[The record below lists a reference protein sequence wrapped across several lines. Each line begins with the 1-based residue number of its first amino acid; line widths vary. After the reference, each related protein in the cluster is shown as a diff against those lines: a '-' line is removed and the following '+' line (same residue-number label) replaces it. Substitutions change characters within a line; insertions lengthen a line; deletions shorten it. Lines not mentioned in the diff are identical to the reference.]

1 MLTRRSFAFVRPTHR
16 KLPMRKPNV
25 LRSLFLAVGI
35 TMIMPAAPSAQ
46 AGPRWNA
53 TKRTLATKMPQVAKF
68 LGVKNE
74 MKVFTVDPEQ
84 MTLTVP
90 NQPVWAAFGKNDA
103 KGAAKTLSVAL
114 GKTLPRRGFMLAT
127 GGGNGLPK
135 DTEDGAY
142 AAGAFTL
149 AFTPKGSLA
158 SHSSSHD
165 GNIGQTTHLILTG
178 TGDGAGTISREA
190 PMAQMANHGVASYAN
205 GGPGTFGEL
214 TAMLHNADGVLVFLK
229 GTGGVAD
236 AAPGWL
242 DWLDAKASFHAI
254 SGSDPHQLAQQ
265 AKKALPDQRPSGFG
279 TRQVKLVSPGKPKDV
294 LQEDE
299 LKNRS
304 VAAFLTADPRVNVRD
319 KERTDELRSLWASR
333 SKELTGKPATLVVPS
348 TILDVTRHLQLEML
362 ADTYGARSVL
372 IGPDKAER
380 VKDMKGVRS
389 LGLGL
394 GDAEMGHFAAAREVT
409 QHAEVVFFSS
419 ARYSNLSGLAYA
431 LRAKNEPIIAVLDNK
446 STHGDKIAEMIAVI
460 DSENVAADRVV
471 VASTPTA
478 LVEKVAFL
486 MKARKA
492 AAEKAARKF
501 DEKKGLD

>member
-1 MLTRRSFAFVRPTHR
+1 
-16 KLPMRKPNV
+16 MRKPTV
-25 LRSLFLAVGI
+25 LRSLFLAVGLTLI
-35 TMIMPAAPSAQ
+35 VPAAPHAH

-53 TKRTLATKMPQVAKF
+53 TKRAFATKSPGLAKL

-74 MKVFTVDPEQ
+74 MKVFTVDPDQ

-103 KGAAKTLSVAL
+103 KGDARTFSVAL
-114 GKTLPRRGFMLAT
+114 GKTLARRGFMLAT
-127 GGGNGLPK
+127 GGGQGLPK

-142 AAGAFTL
+142 AVGGFTL
-149 AFTPKGSLA
+149 AFTPKGSLK
-158 SHSSSHD
+158 SHSESHE
-165 GNIGQTTHLILTG
+165 GNIGQTTHLIPTG
-178 TGDGAGTISREA
+178 TGGGAGTISREA
-190 PMAQMANHGVASYAN
+190 PMAQAANHGVASYAN

-214 TAMLHNADGVLVFLK
+214 TAMLHNDDGVLVFLK

-242 DWLDAKASFHAI
+242 QWLDAKPSFHAI
-254 SGSDPHQLAQQ
+254 SGSDEHQLVQQ
-265 AKKALPDQRPSGFG
+265 AKKALPEQGLRFSK
-279 TRQVKLVSPGKPKDV
+279 TRQLKLVSPGKQKDV
-294 LQEDE
+294 LTEAE
-299 LKNRS
+299 TKNRS

-319 KERTDELRSLWASR
+319 EERTDELRRLWAER

-348 TILDVTRHLQLEML
+348 TILDVTRHLQMETL
-362 ADTYGARSVL
+362 ASNHDVRTVL

-389 LGLGL
+389 IGLGL

-431 LRAKNEPIIAVLDNK
+431 LRAKNEPIIAVLENK
-446 STHGDKIAEMIAVI
+446 STHGDKIAQMIDVI
-460 DSENVAADRVV
+460 DTDRNAADRVV
-471 VASTPTA
+471 VASTPQA
-478 LVEKVAFL
+478 LVEKVAFT

-492 AAEKAARKF
+492 AAEKAAKEAKDAKKF
-501 DEKKGLD
+501 DDKKGLD